1 MAPVTPPSRPPPWQ
15 ARGEGRHKQNL
26 TNIHSVF
33 VGQKNYLSS
42 EGGSRGVFTNVKL
55 FLKESLKAALIRC
68 NESELIAIMPL
79 ILTCANNGNV

>member
-1 MAPVTPPSRPPPWQ
+1 MGFGGIFFQKIFIVFLWVKKIFVT
-15 ARGEGRHKQNL
+15 
-26 TNIHSVF
+26 
-33 VGQKNYLSS
+33 
-42 EGGSRGVFTNVKL
+42 GGGIKGGFTNVKL